1 VFQRACYRVFIK
13 SVFFQLEHLCSRTLR
28 RYMPIFKP
36 DELRRIGREIYEQM
50 GASPE
55 EAEIVAD
62 LLVEANLAGHDSH
75 GVVRI
80 PQYVSAIKRGQI
92 KLGTSTEVEKETA
105 ATAVVNGHWGFGH
118 VTAKAAMQIAIEKA
132 RDCAV
137 GIVTVHQ
144 CNHIGRLGAYPPL
157 AVDAGMAGL
166 MTNNGHGADRSMAP
180 FGGLGRILPAS
191 CMAVAFP
198 SDRAF
203 PVALDLTAAAAA
215 GGKMRVALAR
225 GEQVPDGWLMTAD
238 GKPTTEPGD
247 YVHGSASLVPF
258 GGHKGYGLGIVFD
271 ILSGAFSPAGCTRE
285 NSPVTGNALFIQA
298 IRIDAFV
305 PMDEF
310 SSEVG
315 RFIDY
320 VKAAEKAPGFDEIL
334 IPGERSWRTRV
345 DREANGIVV
354 EDATWAQ
361 ICDVAQDLNVKV

>member
-1 VFQRACYRVFIK
+1 MPVFRP
-13 SVFFQLEHLCSRTLR
+13 E
-28 RYMPIFKP
+28 
-36 DELRRIGREIYEQM
+36 ELRQLGCAIYECM
-50 GASPE
+50 GASAS
-55 EAEIVAD
+55 EAKTVAD
-62 LLVEANLAGHDSH
+62 LLVDANLAGHDSH

-92 KLGTSTEVEKETA
+92 KLGTAPEIEQQTA
-105 ATAVVNGHWGFGH
+105 ATAVLNGHWGFGH
-118 VTAKAAMQIAIEKA
+118 VTAKAAMQLAIEKA
-132 RDCAV
+132 REVAV
-137 GIVTVHQ
+137 GIVTVHR
-144 CNHIGRLGAYPPL
+144 CNHVGRLGAYPPL
-157 AVDAGMAGL
+157 ATDVGMAGL

-225 GEQVPDGWLMTAD
+225 GEKVPEGWLMGAD
-238 GKPTTEPGD
+238 GLPTQEPGD
-247 YVHGSASLVPF
+247 YVHGNASLVPF

-285 NSPVTGNALFIQA
+285 KSPVTGNALFVQA

-305 PMDEF
+305 AMDDF
-310 SSEVG
+310 KSEVG

-320 VKAAEKAPGFDEIL
+320 VKSSPKAPGVDEIL
-334 IPGERSWRTRV
+334 IPGERSWRTCMA
-345 DREANGIVV
+345 REKQGIEV
-354 EDATWAQ
+354 EEATWKQ
-361 ICDVAQDLNVKV
+361 ISELAKDLNVKI

>member
-1 VFQRACYRVFIK
+1 MPTFQ
-13 SVFFQLEHLCSRTLR
+13 
-28 RYMPIFKP
+28 P
-36 DELRRIGREIYEQM
+36 DELRQIGCNIYEKM
-50 GASPE
+50 GASPQ
-55 EAEIVAD
+55 EAKVVAD
-62 LLVEANLAGHDSH
+62 LLVDANLAGHDSH

-92 KLGTSTEVEKETA
+92 KLGTSTEIERETA

-118 VTAKAAMQIAIEKA
+118 VTATDAMRIAIQKA
-132 RDCAV
+132 QTSAV
-137 GIVTVHQ
+137 GIVTVHG

-157 AVDAGMAGL
+157 AVEAGMAGL
-166 MTNNGHGADRSMAP
+166 VTNNGHGADRSMAP

-198 SDRAF
+198 SDRDF

-225 GEQVPDGWLMTAD
+225 GEKVPEGWLMTAD
-238 GKPTTEPGD
+238 GKPTQEPGD

-271 ILSGAFSPAGCTRE
+271 ILSGAFSPAGCTMA

-298 IRIDAFV
+298 IRVDAFV

-310 SSEVG
+310 KSEVG

-320 VKAAEKAPGFDEIL
+320 VKGADKAPGFDEIL

-345 DREANGIVV
+345 RCEAHGIDV

-361 ICDVAQDLNVKV
+361 ICDVAKELDVKI

>member
-1 VFQRACYRVFIK
+1 
-13 SVFFQLEHLCSRTLR
+13 
-28 RYMPIFKP
+28 MPTFKP
-36 DELRRIGREIYEQM
+36 DELCRIGREIYEQI

-55 EAEIVAD
+55 EAETVAN
-62 LLVEANLAGHDSH
+62 LLVDANLAGHDSH

-92 KLGTSTEVEKETA
+92 KLGTSPEIEKETA
-105 ATAVVNGHWGFGH
+105 ATAIVNGHWGFGH
-118 VTAKAAMQIAIEKA
+118 VTAKAAMEVAIEKA
-132 RDCAV
+132 RETAV

-144 CNHIGRLGAYPPL
+144 CNHIGRLGAYTPL

-166 MTNNGHGADRSMAP
+166 ITNNGHGADRSMAP

-198 SDRAF
+198 SDRDF

-225 GEQVPDGWLMTAD
+225 GEKVPEGWLMTAD
-238 GKPTTEPGD
+238 GQPTNEPGD
-247 YVHGSASLVPF
+247 YVNGSASLVPF

-285 NSPVTGNALFIQA
+285 KSPVTGNALFIQA

-305 PMDEF
+305 AMDEF
-310 SSEVG
+310 TSEVG

-320 VKAAEKAPGFDEIL
+320 VKASDNAPGFDEIL
-334 IPGERSWRTRV
+334 MPGERSWRNQV
-345 DREANGIVV
+345 DREANGIVI
-354 EDATWAQ
+354 EDKTWTE
-361 ICDVAQDLNVKV
+361 ICDVAQELNVKV

>member
-1 VFQRACYRVFIK
+1 
-13 SVFFQLEHLCSRTLR
+13 
-28 RYMPIFKP
+28 MPTFKP
-36 DELRRIGREIYEQM
+36 DELRQIGCKIYEKM

-55 EAEIVAD
+55 EAKVVAD
-62 LLVEANLAGHDSH
+62 LLVDANLAGHDSH

-92 KLGTSTEVEKETA
+92 KLGTSTEIERETA

-118 VTAKAAMQIAIEKA
+118 VTATEAMHIAIQKA
-132 RDCAV
+132 QKSAV
-137 GIVTVHQ
+137 GIVTVHG

-157 AVDAGMAGL
+157 AVEAGMAGL
-166 MTNNGHGADRSMAP
+166 VTNNGHGADRSMAP

-198 SDRAF
+198 SDRDF

-225 GEQVPDGWLMTAD
+225 GEKVPEGWLMTAD
-238 GKPTTEPGD
+238 GKPTQEPGD
-247 YVHGSASLVPF
+247 YVQGNASLVPF

-285 NSPVTGNALFIQA
+285 KSPVTGNALFIQA
-298 IRIDAFV
+298 IRVDAFV
-305 PMDEF
+305 PIDEF
-310 SSEVG
+310 KSEVG
-315 RFIDY
+315 RFINY
-320 VKAAEKAPGFDEIL
+320 VKSADKAPGFDEIL
-334 IPGERSWRTRV
+334 IPGERSWRNRV
-345 DREANGIVV
+345 RREAHGIDV

-361 ICDVAQDLNVKV
+361 ICDVAKDLNVKI

>member
-1 VFQRACYRVFIK
+1 MPTFRPDD
-13 SVFFQLEHLCSRTLR
+13 LR
-28 RYMPIFKP
+28 Q
-36 DELRRIGREIYEQM
+36 IGCKIYEKM
-50 GASPE
+50 GASPQ
-55 EAEIVAD
+55 EAKVVAD

-80 PQYVSAIKRGQI
+80 PQYVSAIQRGQI
-92 KLGTSTEVEKETA
+92 KLGTSTEVERETA

-118 VTAKAAMQIAIEKA
+118 VTATDAMRIAIQKA
-132 RDCAV
+132 QESAV
-137 GIVTVHQ
+137 GIVTVHG

-157 AVDAGMAGL
+157 AVEAGMAGL
-166 MTNNGHGADRSMAP
+166 VTNNGHGADRSMAP

-198 SDRAF
+198 SDRDF

-225 GEQVPDGWLMTAD
+225 GEQVPDGWLMGAD
-238 GKPTTEPGD
+238 GSPTNAPGD
-247 YVHGSASLVPF
+247 YVQGNASLVPF

-285 NSPVTGNALFIQA
+285 KSPVTGNALFIQA
-298 IRIDAFV
+298 IRVDAFV
-305 PMDEF
+305 SMEAF
-310 SSEVG
+310 KSEVG

-320 VKAAEKAPGFDEIL
+320 VKSADKAPGFDEIL

-345 DREANGIVV
+345 AREAQGIVV
-354 EDATWAQ
+354 EDVTWQ
-361 ICDVAQDLNVKV
+361 EICDVANDLNVKI

>member
-1 VFQRACYRVFIK
+1 MPVFRP
-13 SVFFQLEHLCSRTLR
+13 E
-28 RYMPIFKP
+28 
-36 DELRRIGREIYEQM
+36 ELRQIGRDIYERM
-50 GASPE
+50 GASAV
-55 EAEIVAD
+55 EAKTVAD
-62 LLVEANLAGHDSH
+62 LLVDANLAGHDSH

-92 KLGTSTEVEKETA
+92 KLGTSPEVEQQTA
-105 ATAVVNGHWGFGH
+105 ATAVLNGHWGFGH
-118 VTAKAAMQIAIEKA
+118 VTAKAAMQLAIEKA
-132 RDCAV
+132 RDVAV

-157 AVDAGMAGL
+157 AVDADMAGL

-225 GEQVPDGWLMTAD
+225 GEKVPEGWLMGAD
-238 GKPTTEPGD
+238 GLPTQEPGD

-285 NSPVTGNALFIQA
+285 KSPVTGNALFVQA

-305 PMDEF
+305 TMDDF
-310 SSEVG
+310 KSEVG
-315 RFIDY
+315 RFIEY
-320 VKAAEKAPGFDEIL
+320 VKSSPKAPGFDEIL
-334 IPGERSWRTRV
+334 IPGERSWRTCV
-345 DREANGIVV
+345 MREKQGIEIEEV
-354 EDATWAQ
+354 TWKQ
-361 ICDVAQDLNVKV
+361 ICDIAKDLNVKI